1 MKQLI
6 IFSVSNN
13 LIGLKN
19 KIFNELISD
28 GESISN
34 NILYFNPSNIDD
46 LMKYNDTTKDIIFVV
61 EKGVNVNDSII
72 KKIKTKSA
80 KTLSIIEYDSTTS
93 TNNLDEDGSVSKL
106 KDNDITDDIFNS
118 LFSMYS
124 DGYSE
129 EYIGGFMSDLSSTFD
144 DFMSIIVDKHIKS
157 NSNRL
162 SDDLK
167 KAISN
172 RDKVGISRK
181 SIARELNINYKTVQ
195 RACEKYGNANKNMDK
210 SNGEESLEF
219 VTSDFK
225 VDDIKKTLVCPK
237 CNNRTNQ
244 IDLGWSV
251 QNYYCKQCLEEYFIK
266 PLDGIDS
273 VFRVKWENIN

>member
-6 IFSVSNN
+6 IFSVSDN

-28 GESISN
+28 GENVSN
-34 NILYFNPSNIDD
+34 NILYFNPSNIND
-46 LMKYNDTTKDIIFVV
+46 LMKYNDITKDIILVV
-61 EKGVNVNDSII
+61 EKGVRVNDSII
-72 KKIKTKSA
+72 KKIKTKNA
-80 KTLSIIEYDSTTS
+80 KTLSIIEYDSTAGTD
-93 TNNLDEDGSVSKL
+93 NLDKDGSVSKL

-144 DFMSIIVDKHIKS
+144 DFMNIIVDKHIKS

-172 RDKVGISRK
+172 RDKIGISRK

-225 VDDIKKTLVCPK
+225 VDDIKKTLICPK

-273 VFRVKWENIN
+273 VFRIKWENIN